1 MASVRGTELGKLKME
16 NGGRNTDIR
25 NSKFVIRNCAR
36 SFFALLP
43 MLLVILV
50 RLAGPEDLDHNDQA
64 KQALYVLDI
73 RTAGNW
79 ILPLEQG
86 VAMATKPPLYA
97 WLAALASATED
108 ARSVFVCRLPSM
120 LAALGVVALLFL
132 IGTERWGSAAGT
144 AAAWAFAASHTAVKL
159 SIHIRPD
166 MVLTLC
172 TTASLFAL
180 HRLERNDAGAT
191 PRVARQ
197 GWMAA
202 LFWAGIAF
210 GILAKGPPAI
220 VVAGGGLAA
229 LAFARPWRGV
239 VAELFRSHGILFLLL
254 PAVWFLLAYMVGG
267 NAYLRTVVLPET
279 VERVLGT
286 GAGGDRGHFPGY
298 LVGDFLVKTAPWSII
313 TVMGLVEIVR
323 CRATQAVGGP
333 FRARPGGPVGGRSP
347 LPQPDSGTTYFA
359 AAWFLPGLL
368 LFSLSRGQR
377 EDYLLPLL
385 PGAALL
391 AAREIVRWA
400 PGAGGPAWRRIV
412 LLGAAAGILCLHLAA
427 SVGMST
433 AARSGR
439 GDDLEAFVREVER
452 LRAPGDEIVFCGT
465 LGNGV
470 RFMLGVNRPSVPP
483 DRVPTAGS
491 RGGRVWVVAAEDGA
505 AELGAQRPGRF
516 VERVRRPW
524 GRDGRR
530 ELVLLEAAPE

>member
-1 MASVRGTELGKLKME
+1 ME
-16 NGGRNTDIR
+16 NGGPNTEIR
-25 NSKFVIRNCAR
+25 NWKFEIRNW
-36 SFFALLP
+36 SPTLVALLP

-73 RTAGNW
+73 RTEGNW
-79 ILPLEQG
+79 VLPLEQG

-97 WLAALASATED
+97 WLAALASAPAD
-108 ARSVFVCRLPSM
+108 ATSAFACRLPSA
-120 LAALGVVALLFL
+120 LAALGVVALLYW
-132 IGTERWGSAAGT
+132 IGSERWGPAAGS
-144 AAAWAFAASHTAVKL
+144 AAAWAFAAAHTAVKL

-180 HRLERNDAGAT
+180 HRLDPIRLPDGRGAEAPPT
-191 PRVARQ
+191 SGRLS
-197 GWMAA
+197 A

-210 GILAKGPPAI
+210 GILAKGPPA
-220 VVAGGGLAA
+220 VVIAGAGLAA
-229 LAFARPWRGV
+229 LAFSRSWRGI
-239 VAELFRSHGILFLLL
+239 VAGLFRSHGVLFLLL

-286 GAGGDRGHFPGY
+286 GVSGDRGHFPGY
-298 LVGDFLVKTAPWSII
+298 LVGDFLVKTAPWSIF

-323 CRATQAVGGP
+323 R
-333 FRARPGGPVGGRSP
+333 RS
-347 LPQPDSGTTYFA
+347 SSFFA
-359 AAWFLPGLL
+359 AAWFLPGLM

-377 EDYLLPLL
+377 EDYLLPFL

-391 AAREIVRWA
+391 AAQEIERWL
-400 PGAGGPAWRRIV
+400 PGAAGPAWRRFA
-412 LLGAAAGILCLHLAA
+412 LPCAAAGILCIHLAA
-427 SVGMST
+427 GVWMST

-439 GDDLEAFVREVER
+439 GEDLEAFVRDVER
-452 LRAPGDEIVFCGT
+452 ARASGDEIVFCGT

-470 RFMLGVNRPSVPP
+470 RFRLGVNRPSVPP
-483 DRVPTAGS
+483 DRVPSAPGP

-505 AELGAQRPGRF
+505 AELAAKRPGRF

>member
-1 MASVRGTELGKLKME
+1 ME
-16 NGGRNTDIR
+16 NGGPNTEIR
-25 NSKFVIRNCAR
+25 NWKFEIRNWSPTLVA
-36 SFFALLP
+36 FLP

-73 RTAGNW
+73 RTEGNW
-79 ILPLEQG
+79 VLPLEQG

-97 WLAALASATED
+97 WLAALASAPAD
-108 ARSVFVCRLPSM
+108 ATSAFACRLPSA
-120 LAALGVVALLFL
+120 LAALGVVALLYW
-132 IGTERWGSAAGT
+132 IGSERWGPAAGS
-144 AAAWAFAASHTAVKL
+144 AAAWAFAAAHTAVKL

-180 HRLERNDAGAT
+180 HRLDPIRLPDGRGAEAPPT
-191 PRVARQ
+191 SGRLS
-197 GWMAA
+197 A

-210 GILAKGPPAI
+210 GILAKGPPA
-220 VVAGGGLAA
+220 VVIAGAGLAA
-229 LAFARPWRGV
+229 LAFSRPWRGI
-239 VAELFRSHGILFLLL
+239 VAGLFRSHGVLFMLL

-286 GAGGDRGHFPGY
+286 GVSGDRGHFPGY
-298 LVGDFLVKTAPWSII
+298 LVGDFLVKTAPWSIF
-313 TVMGLVEIVR
+313 TVMGLIEIGWS
-323 CRATQAVGGP
+323 RATRGVAPASLPTGSNDS
-333 FRARPGGPVGGRSP
+333 RAGMI
-347 LPQPDSGTTYFA
+347 LA

-368 LFSLSRGQR
+368 IFNLSRGQR
-377 EDYLLPLL
+377 EDYLLPFL

-391 AAREIVRWA
+391 AAREIVRRL
-400 PGAGGPAWRRIV
+400 PGAASPAWRRYA
-412 LLGAAAGILCLHLAA
+412 LPGAAAGILCLHLAA
-427 SVGMST
+427 GVWMST

-439 GDDLEAFVREVER
+439 GEDLEAFVRDVER
-452 LRAPGDEIVFCGT
+452 ARAPGDEIVFCGT

-470 RFMLGVNRPSVPP
+470 RFRLGVNRPSVPP
-483 DRVPTAGS
+483 DRVPSAPGP
-491 RGGRVWVVAAEDGA
+491 RGGRVWIVAAEDGA
-505 AELGAQRPGRF
+505 AELAAKRPGRF

-530 ELVLLEAAPE
+530 ELVLLEAAPP